1 MKIEKLKT
9 SKLFYNKWPYKV
21 TCKIEHARNV
31 LSRVRYHSYTY
42 ARNGMT
48 DEEREDIEKFRKAIK
63 PFINKNI
70 KCRAEYYHFNIFCD
84 DKILLEKIS
93 KRLKPWIQKIY
104 GPSSDEELEYLKA
117 NGHKKRVCE
126 RFAKGKY
133 QYRVYFKTSTPDT
146 IKESFLNWSSNY
158 EGKIEISGTTKK
170 WLNRDRKWSSNPFMY
185 VLDSSTLSMVGLF
198 LANNIK
204 LVEEF
209 VLRESINTP
218 SE

>member
-21 TCKIEHARNV
+21 TCKIEHARSA
-31 LSRVRYHSYTY
+31 LSDTRFRFYGYYSK
-42 ARNGMT
+42 NISQ
-48 DEEREDIEKFRKAIK
+48 EEKDDLEKFKAAIK
-63 PFINKNI
+63 PFNKQNI
-70 KCRAEYYHFNIFCD
+70 KYRAEYNHFNIFCD
-84 DKILLEKIS
+84 DKVLLERIS

-104 GPSSDEELEYLKA
+104 GPASEEELEYMKA

-126 RFAKGKY
+126 KIPKGKY
-133 QYRVYFKTSTPDT
+133 RYRVYFKNSTPDT
-146 IKESFLNWSSNY
+146 LRQSFLNWTSNY
-158 EGKIEISGTTKK
+158 QDKIDISNGTMS
-170 WLNRDRKWSSNPFMY
+170 WLSGQRKWFTGPFIY
-185 VLDSSTLSMVGLF
+185 VDNSATLSMVGLF